1 MMNSKCCH
9 VNAQGEASS
18 GTVIIKRFADIC
30 DRKHMRID
38 YGILPEEKQHGV
50 IMAQVQDVNA
60 ENISAANFLQPIVTC
75 LYLAVRSDFNRTLV

>member
-1 MMNSKCCH
+1 
-9 VNAQGEASS
+9 
-18 GTVIIKRFADIC
+18 
-30 DRKHMRID
+30 MRID